1 MAQCTACKSEL
12 TAYDRRCRTCGAVV
26 VRSGTNIL
34 AEAPSNMELLLAR
47 LCHLLALP
55 GMLIL
60 GVFVDVGFDMYGYLV
75 YLPLN
80 LIIPFSF
87 WLLLVKFRF
96 VRNHGMQ
103 AINFQV
109 LWTLAF
115 YAVWFVPYEVINV
128 FWWPLYIMVLLGGMV
143 TVIVASNDAGN
154 AGEGR
159 YPVRIPIG

>member
-12 TAYDRRCRTCGAVV
+12 TAYDRRCRTCGAGV

-34 AEAPSNMELLLAR
+34 AEAPSNKELLLAR

-60 GVFVDVGFDMYGYLV
+60 GVFVDAGFDMYGYLV

-87 WLLLVKFRF
+87 WLLLLKFRF

-128 FWWPLYIMVLLGGMV
+128 FWWPLYIVVLLGGMA